1 MKKKTLLTAIL
12 SIVMCMSLM
21 AGATFAL
28 FTSESTVN
36 IAITSGKV
44 DVVAVVDVDSVEY
57 VTYTNTT
64 WTDAVDGKTEF
75 DGIGGSAEVTESSV
89 KLNNITAGDGL
100 KFNVVVKNNSTITVK
115 ARTIVENDLSKD
127 TGLFNC
133 LQVKIGDQPFAGAI
147 IGDWEEIAVGSTD
160 VIIPVEIVLPSSSN
174 DQEMGCEINVV
185 VEAVQGNANVQ
196 NSFVDNQD
204 GTYTINDIHGLYTFA
219 RSVNGGKDYKGET
232 VILANDI
239 DLANTPWT
247 PIGNTTQNYFKGTFD
262 GQEKTISNL
271 YINTPEDSYVGLFG
285 YAGVSGAIIKDVKVK
300 NVDIEGYSL
309 VAAIVGKPAVGT
321 KIINCHVSGDINITA
336 NFAYAGGISGGNSYA
351 DIDGCSVIA
360 DGTGYI
366 TGVEKGVVGGIAA
379 RVEEGTPANGNDI
392 TNSVAKNLEITGYAN
407 IGAITGFVH
416 YNDKITGCTAEN
428 IKLTKTRDGG
438 NASIGIAAGG
448 WSYKQGT
455 KITISNNTF
464 TNIEV
469 NGNYLANAAW
479 YEGVGLMFGS
489 EYYGSG
495 NANDVFEIENNTLT
509 NITDNRYVRIAS
521 ADDLTNASAVAT
533 TNIGT
538 TLGFVNDIV
547 GDSILDQ
554 KANVNVVVD
563 GKGYKYTGT
572 MDIYGHAGANN
583 AETLT
588 IKNVNFVSDVSD
600 DFISCN
606 TTDPE
611 KRYAHNITVE
621 DCTFTGTTENG
632 VEVVGMRF
640 RQCYNITVKNCTANG
655 LHSLMWATGVSGD
668 TGISFENIVMED
680 CLNGISIGTS
690 IKASFK
696 NVSIEA
702 SEPYSYG
709 IRADFSGAYELTIE
723 DCDITAAAPVLLR
736 KATGTSTATF
746 VGNNTLTANNATT
759 NANGYQIFVVAGD
772 FDDGKDVNGETV
784 AKATI
789 VNGDAFNTFKSEG
802 IIKKFKVGG
811 TEYSYTMSEQMA
823 NSVVMNS
830 SPTYPQHHDKV
841 EKIDI
846 YTAADMVAFRQMC
859 ADGVFTAVP
868 GTGWYA
874 TLNMMADIDWDWQDW
889 TGMPVKNLIWN
900 ANGHKLSNLN
910 IIYTNTVGQAGLF
923 DKANNIVINDLTVE
937 NATVKGS
944 QAGVFFGNAETC
956 KLNNCKLAGNITINW
971 VSTSEEYN
979 AIGSAVGCF
988 SSGNDGMN
996 ILQVSADGA
1005 NIVLNT
1011 TGISYPN
1018 VPNTDSNT
1026 EFVGKLYN
1034 GATFND

>member
-1 MKKKTLLTAIL
+1 MKKRTLLTAIL
-12 SIVMCMSLM
+12 SIVMCLSLM

-28 FTSESTVN
+28 FTSESKVN

-115 ARTIVENDLSKD
+115 ARTIIENDLSKD

-247 PIGNTTQNYFKGTFD
+247 PIGNKTNYFKGTFD
-262 GQEKTISNL
+262 GQGNTISNL
-271 YINTPEDSYVGLFG
+271 YINAPEDSYVGLFG
-285 YAGVSGAIIKDVKVK
+285 YSQKATIKGINVK
-300 NVDIEGYSL
+300 NVDIEGYS
-309 VAAIVGKPAVGT
+309 IVGTIIGT
-321 KIINCHVSGDINITA
+321 LYTGSISDCTVTGDINIVA
-336 NFAYAGGISGGNSYA
+336 NYSHAGGIVGGQPYI
-351 DIDGCSVIA
+351 DIDNCKVIA

-366 TGVEKGVVGGIAA
+366 TSIEKGVVGGIAS
-379 RVEEGTPANGNDI
+379 RVEEGQTTNGNDI
-392 TNSVAKNLEITGYAN
+392 TNCEVKNLEITGWAN
-407 IGAITGFVH
+407 VGSISGFVH
-416 YNDKITGCTAEN
+416 WYDKITGCTAEN

-495 NANDVFEIENNTLT
+495 NANDVFVIENNTLT

-690 IKASFK
+690 IKASFR

-937 NATVKGS
+937 NATVTGS
-944 QAGVFFGNAETC
+944 QAGVFFGNAEHSQV
-956 KLNNCKLAGNITINW
+956 NNCKLTGEITITFAQ
-971 VSTSEEYN
+971 TSETYN
-979 AIGSAVGCF
+979 AIGAAVGCF
-988 SSGNDGMN
+988 SGNGSIMSNTIEVDTT
-996 ILQVSADGA
+996 GA
-1005 NIVLNT
+1005 TLLVIND
-1011 TGISYPN
+1011 TGISYPTGFEN
-1018 VPNTDSNT
+1018 GVGTDLL
-1026 EFVGKLYN
+1026 GRLYN
-1034 GATFND
+1034 GATYELK